1 MKTLWQDLRFGWR
14 ALAKNPRYSTVAMLT
29 VALGVGGITM
39 MFGIINAVLLRALP
53 FPESD
58 RIALVWEV
66 QPKRDL
72 TRGGTTLADFLD
84 WRDRNHVFEEMA
96 TWLPWSYNLTGQS
109 EPEEVSGA
117 RVSTNFFDLFKVK
130 PALGR
135 AFIPEEEQPGHE
147 EVVMMSY
154 RLWQRR
160 FGSDPRLIGKTV
172 TIDDRSYV
180 VIGILPRA
188 FSLWG
193 TSQQFDLWMPLAFVR
208 TQLVRDN
215 HVFTVFGRLRRNATL
230 SEANSEMNTIVRQL
244 ASEYPATDPDRRVS
258 VVRMLEDRTERVRP
272 ALKLLFGA
280 AGFVLLI
287 ALVNVANL
295 VLSRAAIRL
304 KEIAIRASLGAGRLR
319 LIQQLT
325 TESMLLAL
333 LGGVGAL
340 LLATGGLRVLPAVL
354 SALGESVQIPYSDR
368 LTVDFTVLGFTVL
381 VSVLAGVF
389 FGLAPT
395 MQLFSPSLTRA
406 LKEGGTA
413 SRGGRRFQNLV
424 VIFEVSLS
432 FVLLLSALLLIR
444 SFAKLIAEDPGFNPK
459 GLVTLRVRLPVYRYR
474 EGHQITVFFQQAMEH
489 VRALPGVKAAG
500 MINVLPLTGWS
511 AFSDFEIEG
520 RAQERP
526 GEEFNAQFRIV
537 DGNYFRTMEIP
548 LHRGRELSSGD
559 SEKAAAVV
567 LVNET
572 LARRYWPNDDPL
584 GKHIRLRFSSPTTGP
599 WTPQLRQSWLAIAGI
614 VGDANEWRYGEKK
627 VGMMYLPYLQNPSP
641 FMTLVLRTD
650 SEPMTLIPAVTDSL
664 RSLDKDQPITA
675 VKTMNQYVEE
685 MASRPR
691 FSLYL
696 VGSLAIL
703 ATVLAAIGIYGVMSY
718 AVNRQTREIGIR
730 MALGAQRR
738 DVLRLIVGR
747 AMGLALLGINLGLV
761 VGLAVLPRLIASF
774 LYGITPHDL
783 AALFGA
789 GALLVCVA
797 FGACYL
803 PALRATKIDPLSAL
817 RYE

>member
-1 MKTLWQDLRFGWR
+1 VKTLWQDLRFGWR
-14 ALAKNPRYSTVAMLT
+14 ALAKDPRYSTVATLT
-29 VALGVGGITM
+29 IALGVGGITM
-39 MFGIINAVLLRALP
+39 MFGIINAVLLRPLP

-96 TWLPWSYNLTGQS
+96 AWVPWSYNLTGQN

-117 RVSTNFFDLFKVK
+117 RVSTNFFGLFKVK

-135 AFIPEEEQPGHE
+135 TFIPEEEQPGHE

-160 FGSDPRLIGKTV
+160 FGSDPGLIGKTV
-172 TIDDRSYV
+172 TVDETSYV

-193 TSQQFDLWMPLAFVR
+193 TGQQFDLWMPLAFVR

-215 HVFTVFGRLRRNATL
+215 HIFTVFGRLRRDATL

-244 ASEYPATDPDRRVS
+244 AAEYPTTDPDRRVS
-258 VVRMLEDRTERVRP
+258 VVKMHEDRTERVRP

-280 AGFVLLI
+280 AAFVLLI

-295 VLSRAAIRL
+295 VLSRAATRL
-304 KEIAIRASLGAGRLR
+304 KEIAIRASLGAGKVR
-319 LIQQLT
+319 LIQHLT
-325 TESMLLAL
+325 TESMLVAL
-333 LGGVGAL
+333 LGGTAGL
-340 LLATGGLRVLPAVL
+340 LLAAGGLRVLPAVL
-354 SALGESVQIPYSDR
+354 SALGESSQIPYSDR
-368 LTVDFTVLGFTVL
+368 VSVDFTMLGFTVL
-381 VSVLAGVF
+381 VSVLAGAF

-395 MQLFSPSLTRA
+395 IQLFSPDLTGP
-406 LKEGGTA
+406 LKEGGTS

-444 SFAKLIAEDPGFNPK
+444 SFAKLIAQDPGFNPR
-459 GLVTLRVRLPVYRYR
+459 GLLTLRVRLPVYRYR
-474 EGHQITVFFQQAMEH
+474 EGSQITAFFQQAMERVH
-489 VRALPGVKAAG
+489 ALPGAKAAS
-500 MINVLPLTGWS
+500 MINLLPLTGWS

-520 RAQERP
+520 RARKRP
-526 GEEFNAQFRIV
+526 GEEFNAQLRIV
-537 DGNYFRTMEIP
+537 DWNYFRTMGIP
-548 LHRGRELSSGD
+548 LLRGRELTPGD
-559 SEKAAAVV
+559 SDQATAVV
-567 LVNET
+567 LINET
-572 LARRYWPNDDPL
+572 LARRYWPNEDPL
-584 GKHIRLRFSSPTTGP
+584 GKHIRLRFSVPTKGP
-599 WTPQLRQSWLAIAGI
+599 WTPQLQRSWLVIAGI

-641 FMTLVLRTD
+641 FMTLILRAD
-650 SEPMTLIPAVTDSL
+650 SDPITLIPPVTDAL
-664 RSLDKDQPITA
+664 RSLDRNQPITA
-675 VKTMNQYVEE
+675 IKTMDEYVEE

-696 VGSLAIL
+696 VDLLAVL
-703 ATVLAAIGIYGVMSY
+703 ATGLAALGIYGVMSY
-718 AVNRQTREIGIR
+718 AVSQQTREIGIR
-730 MALGAQRR
+730 MALGAQRG

-747 AMGLALLGINLGLV
+747 AMALALVGINLGLA
-761 VGLAVLPRLIASF
+761 VGLVVLPRVIASF
-774 LYGITPHDL
+774 LYGITPYDL
-783 AALFGA
+783 AAVLGA
-789 GALLVCVA
+789 GSLLVCVA
-797 FGACYL
+797 LGACYL
-803 PALRATKIDPLSAL
+803 PAQRATKIDPLSAL
-817 RYE
+817 RYQ

>member
-1 MKTLWQDLRFGWR
+1 MVTI
-14 ALAKNPRYSTVAMLT
+14 ALA
-29 VALGVGGITM
+29 VGGITM
-39 MFGIINAVLLRALP
+39 MFGIINAVLLHPLP

-58 RIALVWEV
+58 RIVLVWEV
-66 QPKRDL
+66 QPKRDV

-84 WRDRNHVFEEMA
+84 WRDRNNVFEEMG

-109 EPEEVSGA
+109 EPEEVWGA

-130 PALGR
+130 PAVGR
-135 AFIPEEEQPGHE
+135 TFIPEEEQPGHE
-147 EVVMMSY
+147 EVVMLSY

-160 FGSDPRLIGKTV
+160 FGSDLGLIGKTV
-172 TIDDRSYV
+172 TIDDRPYV

-215 HVFTVFGRLRRNATL
+215 HVFTVFGRLRRDATL

-244 ASEYPATDPDRRVS
+244 AVEYPTTDPDRRVT
-258 VVRMLEDRTERVRP
+258 VVTMQEDRTERVRA
-272 ALKLLFGA
+272 ALELLFGA

-295 VLSRAAIRL
+295 VLSRAAIRV
-304 KEIAIRASLGAGRLR
+304 KEIAIRASLGAGHLR

-325 TESMLLAL
+325 TESMLVAL
-333 LGGVGAL
+333 LGGAAGF
-340 LLATGGLRVLPAVL
+340 LLAAGGLRVLPAVL
-354 SALGESVQIPYSDR
+354 SALGESTQIPYSDR
-368 LTVDFTVLGFTVL
+368 VAVDFTVLGFTVL
-381 VSVLAGVF
+381 VSVLAGAF
-389 FGLAPT
+389 FGLAPAI
-395 MQLFSPSLTRA
+395 QLFSPGLTRA

-424 VIFEVSLS
+424 VIFEVLLS

-444 SFAKLIAEDPGFNPK
+444 SFAKLMAQDPGFNPK
-459 GLVTLRVRLPVYRYR
+459 GLLTLRVRLPVYRYR
-474 EGHQITVFFQQAMEH
+474 EGHQITAFFRQAMEH
-489 VRALPGVKAAG
+489 IHALPGVKAAG
-500 MINVLPLTGWS
+500 MINLLPLTGWS

-537 DGNYFRTMEIP
+537 DWNYFRTMGIP
-548 LHRGRELSSGD
+548 LLRGRELSPGD
-559 SEKAAAVV
+559 SDQGPAVV
-567 LVNET
+567 LINET
-572 LARRYWPNDDPL
+572 LARRYWPNEDPF
-584 GKHIRLRFSSPTTGP
+584 GKYIRLRFAAPATGP
-599 WTPQLRQSWLAIAGI
+599 WTPQLQRSWLVIAGI
-614 VGDANEWRYGEKK
+614 VGDASEWRYGEKK

-650 SEPMTLIPAVTDSL
+650 PGPMTLIPAVTDAV
-664 RSLDKDQPITA
+664 RSLDRNQPITA
-675 VKTMNQYVEE
+675 VRPMDQYVEE

-696 VGSLAIL
+696 VGLLAVL
-703 ATVLAAIGIYGVMSY
+703 ATVLAALGIYGVMSY
-718 AVNRQTREIGIR
+718 AVNRQVREIGIR

-747 AMGLALLGINLGLV
+747 AMGLVLIGISLGLV
-761 VGLAVLPRLIASF
+761 VGLAVLPRVIASF

-783 AALFGA
+783 AAHLGA
-789 GALLVCVA
+789 GSLLVCVA

-803 PALRATKIDPLSAL
+803 PARRATKIDPLSAL

>member
-215 HVFTVFGRLRRNATL
+215 HVFTVFGRLRRDATL

-258 VVRMLEDRTERVRP
+258 VVRMQEDRTERVRP

-304 KEIAIRASLGAGRLR
+304 KEIAIRASLGAGRVR

-354 SALGESVQIPYSDR
+354 SALGESSQIPYSDR
-368 LTVDFTVLGFTVL
+368 VSVDFTVLGFTVL
-381 VSVLAGVF
+381 VSVLAGAF

-395 MQLFSPSLTRA
+395 IQLFTPSLTRA

-413 SRGGRRFQNLV
+413 SREGRRFQNLV
-424 VIFEVSLS
+424 VIFEVSLA

-444 SFAKLIAEDPGFNPK
+444 SFAKLIAQDPGFNPK
-459 GLVTLRVRLPVYRYR
+459 GLLTLRVRLPVNRYR
-474 EGHQITVFFQQAMEH
+474 EGPQITAFFQQAMERVH
-489 VRALPGVKAAG
+489 FLPGVKAAS
-500 MINVLPLTGWS
+500 MINLLPLTGWS

-526 GEEFNAQFRIV
+526 GEEFNAQLRIV
-537 DGNYFRTMEIP
+537 DWNYFRTMEIP
-548 LHRGRELSSGD
+548 LLRGRELTPGD
-559 SEKAAAVV
+559 SDQAPAVI
-567 LVNET
+567 LINET
-572 LARRYWPNDDPL
+572 LARRYWPNEDPL
-584 GKHIRLRFSSPTTGP
+584 GKHIRLRFSASAGP
-599 WTPQLRQSWLAIAGI
+599 WTPQLQRSWLAIAGI
-614 VGDANEWRYGEKK
+614 VGDANEWRFGEKK

-641 FMTLVLRTD
+641 FMTLVLRAD
-650 SEPMTLIPAVTDSL
+650 SDPITLIPAVTHAL
-664 RSLDKDQPITA
+664 RSLDRNQPITA
-675 VKTMNQYVEE
+675 VKTMDEYVEE

-696 VGSLAIL
+696 VGFLAVL
-703 ATVLAAIGIYGVMSY
+703 ATFLAAIGIYGVMSY
-718 AVNRQTREIGIR
+718 AVNRQMREIGIR
-730 MALGAQRR
+730 MALGAQRG

-747 AMGLALLGINLGLV
+747 AMGLALVGINLGLA
-761 VGLAVLPRLIASF
+761 VGLAVLPRIIASF
-774 LYGITPHDL
+774 LHGITPHDL
-783 AALFGA
+783 AALLGA
-789 GALLVCVA
+789 GSLLACVA

-803 PALRATKIDPLSAL
+803 PARRATKIDPLSAL

>member
-1 MKTLWQDLRFGWR
+1 
-14 ALAKNPRYSTVAMLT
+14 MLT
-29 VALGVGGITM
+29 IALGVGGITM
-39 MFGIINAVLLRALP
+39 MFGINNAVLLHPLP

-58 RIALVWEV
+58 RIVLVWEV

-96 TWLPWSYNLTGQS
+96 TWVPWSYNLTGQS

-130 PALGR
+130 PAVGR
-135 AFIPEEEQPGHE
+135 TFTPGEEQPGHE
-147 EVVMMSY
+147 EVVMLSY

-160 FGSDPRLIGKTV
+160 FGSDSGLIGKTV
-172 TIDDRSYV
+172 TIDDKPYV

-193 TSQQFDLWMPLAFVR
+193 TSQQYDLWMPLAFVR

-215 HVFTVFGRLRRNATL
+215 HVFTVFGRLRRDATL
-230 SEANSEMNTIVRQL
+230 SEANSEMSTIVRQL
-244 ASEYPATDPDRRVS
+244 AVEYPTTDPDRRVS
-258 VVRMLEDRTERVRP
+258 VVTMQEDRTERLR
-272 ALKLLFGA
+272 AAIELLFGA
-280 AGFVLLI
+280 AAFVFLI

-295 VLSRAAIRL
+295 ILSRAAVRL
-304 KEIAIRASLGAGRLR
+304 KEIAIRASLGAGKLR

-325 TESMLLAL
+325 TENMLVAL
-333 LGGVGAL
+333 LGGAAGL
-340 LLATGGLRVLPAVL
+340 LLAAVGLAVLPAVL
-354 SALGESVQIPYSDR
+354 SALGESTHIPYGDR
-368 LTVDFTVLGFTVL
+368 LTVDFTVLGFTLL
-381 VSVLAGVF
+381 VSVLAGAF

-395 MQLFSPSLTRA
+395 IQLFSPSLTRA

-413 SRGGRRFQNLV
+413 ARAGRRFQNLV

-444 SFAKLIAEDPGFNPK
+444 SFATLIAQDPGFNPK
-459 GLVTLRVRLPVYRYR
+459 GLLTLRVRLPLYRYR
-474 EGHQITVFFQQAMEH
+474 EGRQITTFFQQLMENIH
-489 VRALPGVKAAG
+489 ALPGIRGAG
-500 MINVLPLTGWS
+500 MINLLPLTGWS
-511 AFSDFEIEG
+511 AFSDFDIEG

-537 DGNYFRTMEIP
+537 DWNYFRTMGIP
-548 LHRGRELSSGD
+548 LRRGRELTSGD
-559 SEKAAAVV
+559 RDGALAVV
-567 LVNET
+567 LINET
-572 LARRYWPNDDPL
+572 LARRYWPSDDPV
-584 GKHIRLRFSSPTTGP
+584 GKHIRLRFSAAATGP
-599 WTPQLRQSWLAIAGI
+599 WTPQLQQSWLAIAGI

-650 SEPMTLIPAVTDSL
+650 SDPMTLIPAVTDAV
-664 RSLDKDQPITA
+664 RSSDKDQPITA
-675 VKTMNQYVEE
+675 VKPMDQYVEE

-691 FSLYL
+691 FSQYL
-696 VGSLAIL
+696 VGLLAML

-718 AVNRQTREIGIR
+718 SVNRQTREIGIR
-730 MALGAQRR
+730 LALGAQRW

-747 AMGLALLGINLGLV
+747 AMGLVLIGIGLGLV
-761 VGLAVLPRLIASF
+761 VELAVLPRVIASF
-774 LYGITPHDL
+774 LYGVTPHDL
-783 AALFGA
+783 ASLLGA
-789 GALLVCVA
+789 GSLLVCVA

-803 PALRATKIDPLSAL
+803 PARRATKIDPLSAL

>member
-1 MKTLWQDLRFGWR
+1 MHTLWQDLRFGWR
-14 ALAKNPRYSTVAMLT
+14 VLAKNSRHTVVAMLT
-29 VALGVGGITM
+29 IALGVGGVTM
-39 MFGIINAVLLRALP
+39 MFGIINAVLLHPLP
-53 FPESD
+53 FPESN
-58 RIALVWEV
+58 RIVLVWEV

-96 TWLPWSYNLTGQS
+96 TWLPWAYNLTGQS
-109 EPEEVSGA
+109 EPEEVWGA
-117 RVSTNFFDLFKVK
+117 RVSTNFFDLLRVR
-130 PALGR
+130 PAVGR
-135 AFIPEEEQPGHE
+135 TFIPEEEQPGHE
-147 EVVMMSY
+147 EVVMLSY
-154 RLWQRR
+154 RLWQQR
-160 FGSDPRLIGKTV
+160 FGSDPGLIGKTV
-172 TIDDRSYV
+172 TIDDRPYAV
-180 VIGILPRA
+180 VGILPRA

-215 HVFTVFGRLRRNATL
+215 HAFTVFGRLRRNATL

-244 ASEYPATDPDRRVS
+244 AVEYPSTNPDRRVS
-258 VVRMLEDRTERVRP
+258 VVTMQEDRTERVRP
-272 ALKLLFGA
+272 TLELLFGA
-280 AGFVLLI
+280 TGFVLLI

-304 KEIAIRASLGAGRLR
+304 KEIAIRASLGAGKLR

-325 TESMLLAL
+325 TESMLVAL
-333 LGGVGAL
+333 LGGAAGL
-340 LLATGGLRVLPAVL
+340 LLAVGGLGVLPAVL
-354 SALGESVQIPYSDR
+354 SALSESIQIPYSDR
-368 LTVDFTVLGFTVL
+368 LTVDFTVLGFTLL
-381 VSVLAGVF
+381 VSVLAGAF

-395 MQLFSPSLTRA
+395 IQLFNPSLTRA
-406 LKEGGTA
+406 LAEGGTA
-413 SRGGRRFQNLV
+413 PRGGSRFQNLV

-444 SFAKLIAEDPGFNPK
+444 SFAKLIAQDPGFNPK
-459 GLVTLRVRLPVYRYR
+459 GLLTLRVRLPVYQYR
-474 EGHQITVFFQQAMEH
+474 EGHQITAFFQQAMERI
-489 VRALPGVKAAG
+489 RALPGVKAAG
-500 MINVLPLTGWS
+500 MINLLPLTGWS

-537 DGNYFRTMEIP
+537 DANYFRTMGIP
-548 LHRGRELSSGD
+548 LVRGRELTPGD
-559 SEKAAAVV
+559 SDQAPAVI
-567 LVNET
+567 LINET
-572 LARRYWPNDDPL
+572 LARRYWPNEGPI
-584 GKHIRLRFSSPTTGP
+584 GKHIRLRFSPPAKGP
-599 WTPQLRQSWLAIAGI
+599 WTPLLQQSWLVIAGI
-614 VGDANEWRYGEKK
+614 VGDANEWRYGENK
-627 VGMMYLPYLQNPSP
+627 VGLMYLPYLQNPSP

-650 SEPMTLIPAVTDSL
+650 SDPMRLIPAVTDAV
-664 RSLDKDQPITA
+664 RSLDKGQPITA
-675 VKTMNQYVEE
+675 VKTMDQYVEE

-696 VGSLAIL
+696 VGSLAML

-718 AVNRQTREIGIR
+718 AVNRRTREIGIR
-730 MALGAQRR
+730 LALGAQRR

-747 AMGLALLGINLGLV
+747 AMGLALLGINLGLL
-761 VGLAVLPRLIASF
+761 VGLVVLPRVIASF
-774 LYGITPHDL
+774 LYGITAHDL

-803 PALRATKIDPLSAL
+803 PARRATKIDPLSAL
-817 RYE
+817 HYE